1 MSRIMYFF
9 VLITGAF
16 VLSFISRENIR
27 SYVDAGNDKT
37 CIYREYSEG
46 SGGDFSLSA
55 GLVSS
60 DLCGGIVMDADSD
73 FEHRFF
79 YVSSFEGYVAI
90 FNCYGSLVRITDIVT
105 ENVRI
110 EMRKL
115 MSGRVYFETLGDV
128 DEFLLKL

>member
-1 MSRIMYFF
+1 MYFF
-9 VLITGAF
+9 VLIIGAS

-27 SYVDAGNDKT
+27 SYVDAGNDEI

-79 YVSSFEGYVAI
+79 YVSSLKGMLPYLTVMEVLSE
-90 FNCYGSLVRITDIVT
+90 SLI
-105 ENVRI
+105 
-110 EMRKL
+110 L
-115 MSGRVYFETLGDV
+115 
-128 DEFLLKL
+128 

>member
-1 MSRIMYFF
+1 MYFF
-9 VLITGAF
+9 VLITGTF

-27 SYVDAGNDKT
+27 SYVDVGNDKT

-79 YVSSFEGYVAI
+79 YVSSFEGYVAV
-90 FNCYGSLVRITDIVT
+90 FNCYGSLVRITDIVA

-110 EMRKL
+110 EMREVI
-115 MSGRVYFETLGDV
+115 SERVYFETLGDV
-128 DEFLLKL
+128 DEFLLRL